1 MHGLICK
8 TLEEFVIDQHGP
20 QVWAGI
26 RRDVDA
32 PPGRFEALRSYD
44 ADLMV
49 QLVEAASASLDRP
62 ILTIFEDIGH
72 WICTHPP
79 LEQVRRLIRFS
90 GRTFVDLL
98 YSLDE
103 LHDRARMALPGID
116 LPRFEIVEPDPS
128 VFRVTSHWAFP
139 GAGAV
144 LTGCLRAMADDY
156 GALALIEAGRFR
168 ADGDGWTDEVKVQV
182 IEQAFHAPREFTL
195 VGVA

>member
-20 QVWAGI
+20 QIWSQI
-26 RRDVDA
+26 RRDADA
-32 PPGRFEALRSYD
+32 PYGRFEALRNYD
-44 ADLMV
+44 AALM
-49 QLVEAASASLDRP
+49 LRLMDASGERLNRP
-62 ILTIFEDIGH
+62 IMVIFEDIGH

-116 LPRFEIVEPDPS
+116 LPHFEIAEPDPGI
-128 VFRVTSHWAFP
+128 FHVTSRWSFP

-144 LTGCLRAMADDY
+144 LTGSLRAMADDY
-156 GALALIEAGRFR
+156 GALVLID
-168 ADGDGWTDEVKVQV
+168 ADRSRPKGDGWTDQVTVQV
-182 IEQAFHAPREFTL
+182 IEHAFHAPREFTL
-195 VGVA
+195 GGVT